1 MRVLYLL
8 NLIKNLK
15 FLIYKPNMTT
25 PIVKKKEDLIYD
37 LIFSDKFEFKID
49 IAEYVDDIYQY
60 DDFIEEIK
68 IILKKSKVKILKSI
82 VNVDSKTAIW
92 HLKVK
97 K

>member
-25 PIVKKKEDLIYD
+25 RSV
-37 LIFSDKFEFKID
+37 KFEFKID